1 MDDGKSVLLLE
12 AGIRKRTILAGY
24 MDLLM
29 RVQGCLITHEH
40 QDHAKAALG
49 LPMAGIDVY
58 ASGGTFSAL
67 NAEKDRRNYRL
78 HSIKAGEQFTLGT
91 WTVLPWEAQHD
102 AAEPLGFLLHLT
114 QALAKRVG
122 HVNLIQILG
131 RMRHFLAVN
140 PYNPG
145 RDPHG
150 GGVVRYFFQYYSTG
164 SYPSVISHSERPKH
178 LGTGTNQH
186 IIPQRRVTFAMFL
199 SGTSQRYVLIYS
211 AVISN
216 FRGFSDDDSHS
227 MVDKKAFS
235 NGGARMNFNS
245 GFVTGPL
252 TNPTGNKFMIV
263 AVKPVGLSISPD
275 CLKTGIKKIYLQ
287 TASSRRVSGHNGI
300 QFLL

>member
-102 AAEPLGFLLHLT
+102 AAEPLGFLLHSKET
-114 QALAKRVG
+114 RDK
-122 HVNLIQILG
+122 LIFATDTYFIPNTFRGSDLYHG
-131 RMRHFLAVN
+131 RMQLRPNIVRPQYQRWVCA
-140 PYNPG
+140 
-145 RDPHG
+145 
-150 GGVVRYFFQYYSTG
+150 GV
-164 SYPSVISHSERPKH
+164 
-178 LGTGTNQH
+178 
-186 IIPQRRVTFAMFL
+186 
-199 SGTSQRYVLIYS
+199 
-211 AVISN
+211 
-216 FRGFSDDDSHS
+216 
-227 MVDKKAFS
+227 
-235 NGGARMNFNS
+235 
-245 GFVTGPL
+245 
-252 TNPTGNKFMIV
+252 
-263 AVKPVGLSISPD
+263 SPAAP
-275 CLKTGIKKIYLQ
+275 CAQSLFT
-287 TASSRRVSGHNGI
+287 
-300 QFLL
+300 